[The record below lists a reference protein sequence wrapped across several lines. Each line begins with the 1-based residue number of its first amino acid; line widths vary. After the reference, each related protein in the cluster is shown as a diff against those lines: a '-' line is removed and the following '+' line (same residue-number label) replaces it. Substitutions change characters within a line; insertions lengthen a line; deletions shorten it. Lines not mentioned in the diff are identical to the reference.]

1 VIVAARDRSRSF
13 DGPSGGRKER
23 FVRKYLLALPAL
35 VPLPPA
41 SRGVL
46 LAAILTAMLAPMSTV
61 ALASGAS
68 PEPLASPVDAS
79 PVSEAIHGW
88 PGAKAE
94 PAGLYSWT
102 LPPIGSRWMHKV
114 PGTWTSTAPNSV
126 ELTFHTSVDRPRG
139 MGMSH
144 GILGPWW
151 EEGPFDE
158 HPVRVH
164 EVRTEVWLLD
174 IEGARVAIL
183 LDSFPDTD
191 PELVAE
197 AQAVIESIVA
207 KPTKSGHRIVVRL
220 LEGWDSG

>member
-1 VIVAARDRSRSF
+1 M
-13 DGPSGGRKER
+13 
-23 FVRKYLLALPAL
+23 LALAAL
-35 VPLPPA
+35 VALRAP

-46 LAAILTAMLAPMSTV
+46 LAAILTATLAPLSSV
-61 ALASGAS
+61 ALASDAS
-68 PEPLASPVDAS
+68 PDPLASPVDAS
-79 PVSEAIHGW
+79 PMAETIHGW
-88 PGAKAE
+88 PGTRAE

-126 ELTFHTSVDRPRG
+126 ELTFHTSANRPRG

-144 GILGPWW
+144 AILGPWW

-164 EVRTEVWLLD
+164 EVRTEIWLLD
-174 IEGARVAIL
+174 VEGARVAIL

-197 AQAVIESIVA
+197 AEAVIESIVA
-207 KPTKSGHRIVVRL
+207 KPTKSGHRIVFRL